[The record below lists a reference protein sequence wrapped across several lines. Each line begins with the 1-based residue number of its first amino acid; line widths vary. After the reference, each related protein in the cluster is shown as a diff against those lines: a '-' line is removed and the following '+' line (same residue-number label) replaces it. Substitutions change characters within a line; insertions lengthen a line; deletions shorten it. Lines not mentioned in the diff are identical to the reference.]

1 MRPTAGPETPGLEP
15 ACQPVSRQARPVP
28 RPRLLACSHT
38 GTPIPYENGRPH
50 APDRSR
56 HIALKKPCHLPLKV
70 THLDNLL
77 TDDSRGLRPQPDTS
91 GLGDAITGQTVA
103 YQRVSSL
110 DQRADR
116 QLDGITV
123 QRTFTDT
130 VSGKDTDR
138 PQLEAMLGF
147 VRGCDTVIVHSMDRL
162 ARNLEDL
169 RRMARDLTAKGVRV
183 QFLTEQLT
191 TCVSGPATVQRRQH

>member
-1 MRPTAGPETPGLEP
+1 MDCASHVEACGASCGDMRRAARRTVDRACSMSAGPMITLSSSMSARCLSGCCPGDR
-15 ACQPVSRQARPVP
+15 S
-28 RPRLLACSHT
+28 
-38 GTPIPYENGRPH
+38 PYENGRPH

-70 THLDNLL
+70 SRLDHLL

-147 VRGCDTVIVHSMDRL
+147 VRGCDTVIVY
-162 ARNLEDL
+162 
-169 RRMARDLTAKGVRV
+169 
-183 QFLTEQLT
+183 
-191 TCVSGPATVQRRQH
+191 